1 MQSMSAVREEK
12 NVEADQPVSNHFQHK
27 MSAALG
33 TNDIGKMHFHCFH
46 WNQQMFG
53 NRLVAQAKNQGWH
66 HFDFSLR

>member
-1 MQSMSAVREEK
+1 MSAVREEK

-46 WNQQMFG
+46 
-53 NRLVAQAKNQGWH
+53 
-66 HFDFSLR
+66 